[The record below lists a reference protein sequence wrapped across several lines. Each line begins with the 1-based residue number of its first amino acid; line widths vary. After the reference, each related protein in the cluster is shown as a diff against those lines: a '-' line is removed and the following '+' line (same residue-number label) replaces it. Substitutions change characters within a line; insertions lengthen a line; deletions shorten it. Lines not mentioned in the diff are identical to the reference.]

1 MKILR
6 EAQKAV
12 QIIKT
17 KERGDDKGYYKGE
30 E

>member
-1 MKILR
+1 MTTLR

-17 KERGDDKGYYKGE
+17 KERGDYKEYYKGAE
-30 E
+30 